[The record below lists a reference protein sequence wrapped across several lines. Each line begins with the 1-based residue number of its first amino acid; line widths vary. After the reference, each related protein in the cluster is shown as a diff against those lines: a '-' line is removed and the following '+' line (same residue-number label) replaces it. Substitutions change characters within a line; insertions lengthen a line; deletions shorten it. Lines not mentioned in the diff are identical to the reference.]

1 MKQNKNIY
9 QSCFLFVYELNFCK
23 KKKIRLKTK
32 LFEMD
37 DLVPVTF

>member
-23 KKKIRLKTK
+23 KKNKAK
-32 LFEMD
+32 D
-37 DLVPVTF
+37 